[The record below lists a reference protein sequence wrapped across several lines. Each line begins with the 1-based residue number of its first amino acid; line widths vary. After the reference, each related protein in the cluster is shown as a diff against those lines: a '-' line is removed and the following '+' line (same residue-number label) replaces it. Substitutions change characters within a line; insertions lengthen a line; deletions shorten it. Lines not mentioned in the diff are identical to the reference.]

1 MAYGIYSVADSNF
14 FPGVVAAI
22 NSLRLHGCRAPLAIV
37 DIGLDGW
44 MRHYLE
50 QFGDVK
56 VLDIQPLVGRVRY
69 TDVKS
74 CEEPVMRHW
83 AYKAFA
89 IAHYDLFARF
99 TFIDA
104 DFLPLCD
111 LERELSPRIERGE
124 FVSSADGWNT
134 WGEAHREAIGVEPG
148 TYLNVN
154 AGFFSLDMAV
164 HGAVIREWRDLMTRS
179 RPFDLWYGDQG
190 ALNAILDKYCVPKTA
205 LDPLLWNQTWLNEE
219 LAAGDAVVRHGRRL
233 LHRPTGQRIFAWH
246 GCGWYK
252 LWHQIGID
260 HFRDDPGERDRFR
273 TECVGRSPGAVL
285 EVFRELLFMDRFN
298 EPLMQHGH
306 RVVESRRG
314 RMTPRQS
321 RATPKLEG

>member
-1 MAYGIYSVADSNF
+1 MAYGIYSVADGNF

-111 LERELSPRIERGE
+111 LERELSPRIDRGE

-233 LHRPTGQRIFAWH
+233 LHRPTGLQVKCQATRQQGLNRFIARRLLLD
-246 GCGWYK
+246 K
-252 LWHQIGID
+252 L
-260 HFRDDPGERDRFR
+260 EMLR
-273 TECVGRSPGAVL
+273 TGAVAS
-285 EVFRELLFMDRFN
+285 ERA
-298 EPLMQHGH
+298 
-306 RVVESRRG
+306 RVEKIRRQKRRRSRRSKQRMLADKAHHAAKKESRR
-314 RMTPRQS
+314 
-321 RATPKLEG
+321 RAEPE